1 MYFFFILFFVS
12 LTAIILMISRKL
24 LLINNTEGHS
34 INHQNE
40 LLISGILDFD
50 KIKKSTIKNIK
61 KTIHTL
67 IWVTL
72 RTYIVSINFINKKR
86 KEIVIKIK
94 NKFRKHH
101 HEIDEAEEKKEV
113 SKYIKIIS
121 EYRQKIRTIKN
132 KIREEEGIE

>member
-1 MYFFFILFFVS
+1 MYFFFILFFIS

-24 LLINNTEGHS
+24 LLINNIEGHN
-34 INHQNE
+34 IDHPNE
-40 LLISGILDFD
+40 LLVSGILDFD
-50 KIKKSTIKNIK
+50 KIKHSTIKNAK
-61 KTIHTL
+61 KTIHAL

-72 RTYIVSINFINKKR
+72 RTYIVSVNFINKKR

-101 HEIDEAEEKKEV
+101 HEIEEVEEKKEV